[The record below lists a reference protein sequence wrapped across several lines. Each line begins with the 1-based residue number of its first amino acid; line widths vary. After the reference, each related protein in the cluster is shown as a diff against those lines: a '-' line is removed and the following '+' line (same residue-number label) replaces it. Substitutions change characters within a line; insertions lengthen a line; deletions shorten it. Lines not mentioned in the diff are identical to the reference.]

1 MARSADFLRTSV
13 SQTHSHGRYGAQDDE
28 YGVDVSAEP
37 VGRSYEEEREWR
49 GAGVFTLGAVAGAL
63 VGAGVALLLAPQSG
77 VETREEIASRARRLR
92 SHADDSWD
100 DLRDELRRLRRR
112 SRRVATRGRWK
123 AEDLLDR
130 EL

>member
-13 SQTHSHGRYGAQDDE
+13 SQTPSHGRYGAEDDE
-28 YGVDVSAEP
+28 YGVHVSAEP
-37 VGRSYEEEREWR
+37 VGQSYEEERDWR

-92 SHADDSWD
+92 SRADDSWD

>member
-13 SQTHSHGRYGAQDDE
+13 SQTHSHGRYGAEDDE

-37 VGRSYEEEREWR
+37 VGRSYEEERDWR

-77 VETREEIASRARRLR
+77 VETRDEIASRARRLR
-92 SHADDSWD
+92 SRADDSWD

-123 AEDLLDR
+123 VEDLLD
-130 EL
+130 